1 VLAKTVRMSANGRES
16 KDDPQFLC
24 GVAVSVYQNSGGS
37 NQFSGK
43 SAAAVVWK
51 DQLYAKHPDQQD
63 KIYIYVVC
71 TGDPNSNWAWY
82 EKQKMVAVDLKLSLS
97 SGDTSGLD
105 PANHDGTMVHS
116 SWNRLGKSVVM
127 NNERIG
133 VSSDFWNN
141 YAQDIRLAKELGM
154 SCHTLS
160 DSRCGADPSS

>member
-1 VLAKTVRMSANGRES
+1 M
-16 KDDPQFLC
+16 C
-24 GVAVSVYQNSGGS
+24 
-37 NQFSGK
+37 
-43 SAAAVVWK
+43 
-51 DQLYAKHPDQQD
+51 
-63 KIYIYVVC
+63 VVC

-154 SCHTLS
+154 SCHTLCDTCHGAVPGSSQHMVWHWPVFSLFLAPAFFVIPACVVHQSVVDGPS
-160 DSRCGADPSS
+160 DPATPQVAQLRTHFYSSSLLLHS

>member
-1 VLAKTVRMSANGRES
+1 MSANGRES

-63 KIYIYVVC
+63 NIYIYVVC

-97 SGDTSGLD
+97 SGDTLVLTLRIMM
-105 PANHDGTMVHS
+105 AQWCTHHGTDWAS
-116 SWNRLGKSVVM
+116 L
-127 NNERIG
+127 
-133 VSSDFWNN
+133 
-141 YAQDIRLAKELGM
+141 L
-154 SCHTLS
+154 
-160 DSRCGADPSS
+160 

>member
-1 VLAKTVRMSANGRES
+1 M
-16 KDDPQFLC
+16 
-24 GVAVSVYQNSGGS
+24 S
-37 NQFSGK
+37 NQVFSK
-43 SAAAVVWK
+43 S
-51 DQLYAKHPDQQD
+51 DQQD
-63 KIYIYVVC
+63 GKLIYVVC

-154 SCHTLS
+154 PCHTLS
-160 DSRCGADPSS
+160 DSCYGAVPSSLQRMLWHWPISPLFWLQHSSSFLPV